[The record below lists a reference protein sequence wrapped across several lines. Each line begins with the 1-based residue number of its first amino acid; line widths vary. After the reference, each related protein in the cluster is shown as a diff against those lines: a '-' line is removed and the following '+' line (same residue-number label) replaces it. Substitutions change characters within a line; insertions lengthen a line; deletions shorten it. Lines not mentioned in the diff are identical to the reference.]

1 MPNAHT
7 ESAGSPAAKKTT
19 AKRTGTKGAAAETT
33 TAAKKTPAKATTA
46 ANKAADAPAP
56 EPAESTRPDRT
67 QTTEK
72 ASVTSATRRTKAD
85 ASAADLAVRA
95 DESPWTPAELAEQ
108 TTVLQSDRNRLI
120 AEIAEADRE
129 LANLLADSADSSGD
143 DTADSGGKTFDREH
157 ELSLAN
163 NTRELLEQ
171 VERALARIEDG
182 TYGSCEACGNP
193 IGKARLQAFPRATLC
208 VPCKQ
213 REERR

>member
-1 MPNAHT
+1 
-7 ESAGSPAAKKTT
+7 
-19 AKRTGTKGAAAETT
+19 
-33 TAAKKTPAKATTA
+33 
-46 ANKAADAPAP
+46 
-56 EPAESTRPDRT
+56 
-67 QTTEK
+67 
-72 ASVTSATRRTKAD
+72 VTSATRKTKAD

-120 AEIAEADRE
+120 TEIAEADRE
-129 LANLLADSADSSGD
+129 LADLLADSADSSGD

-182 TYGSCEACGNP
+182 TYGSCESCGNP